1 MVAGEI
7 DLIYTSKGNLPV
19 KDLTR
24 KVEWIFSQ
32 GSIEFK
38 ERYYLGE
45 EMVKEGSDVYLLPI
59 GTELYIKQ
67 GDL

>member
-1 MVAGEI
+1 ME
-7 DLIYTSKGNLPV
+7 DLIYTSKGNMPV

-24 KVEWIFSQ
+24 KVEWVFSE

-38 ERYYLGE
+38 EIYFLNDE
-45 EMVKEGSDVYLLPI
+45 IVKQGSDVYLLPI

-67 GDL
+67 GNL